1 MKKKIRF
8 NMLLCYT
15 QWVLSSFF
23 HKSFQMNVP
32 SQNIPVLCILHPLSH
47 FPVVLLQGA
56 PSLQTPWHLT
66 HLPFETYVPDV
77 QTVKKQTTEL
87 IHEVNDSRWIYKN
100 LNIYW
105 SNGNDI
111 WFNSTTF
118 ECVYIFFYSSI
129 NYKFYFFSLI
139 WYCLSFAVK

>member
-1 MKKKIRF
+1 MCYKYNKFFINVSVQMKKKIRF

-15 QWVLSSFF
+15 QWVSSLFF
-23 HKSFQMNVP
+23 YKSFQMNVP
-32 SQNIPVLCILHPLSH
+32 SQNVPVLCIPHPLSH

-100 LNIYW
+100 SKYLL
-105 SNGNDI
+105 
-111 WFNSTTF
+111 
-118 ECVYIFFYSSI
+118 E
-129 NYKFYFFSLI
+129 
-139 WYCLSFAVK
+139 